1 MVRTNE
7 VKVACTALVMMVA
20 GMLMSATAAVSDEL
34 VTIEKAMY
42 GPYGK
47 QTLLVANSE
56 SDWNQ
61 MMSSMEGDGNLT
73 VSPGPAAP
81 QVDWSHYCVVLLA
94 AGPTGY
100 DVTLKL
106 TSHSDGTV
114 TLDPEYVP
122 LGADGGESLP
132 YHLVMMEKHSW
143 LKTQLVEDSGV
154 AAALPVSGSDAPS
167 STVLLS
173 WGAVKASYR

>member
-1 MVRTNE
+1 MVRTNG
-7 VKVACTALVMMVA
+7 VKAACTALIMVA
-20 GMLMSATAAVSDEL
+20 GMLMSASAASSDEL

-47 QTLLVANSE
+47 QTLVVANSE
-56 SDWNQ
+56 ADWNQ
-61 MMSSMEGDGNLT
+61 MMNALEGDGNLT
-73 VSPGPAAP
+73 VVPAPAAP
-81 QVDWSHYCVVLLA
+81 QVDWSRYSVVLLA

-106 TSHSDGTV
+106 TSHSNGTV
-114 TLDPEYVP
+114 TLDPEYIP

-132 YHLVMMEKHSW
+132 YHLVMMEKHPW
-143 LKTQLVEDSGV
+143 LKTQLWEDAGV
-154 AAALPVSGSDAPS
+154 ATALPMSGSDTSS
-167 STVLLS
+167 STVMSS

>member
-1 MVRTNE
+1 MVRTNG
-7 VKVACTALVMMVA
+7 VKAAYTALVMVA
-20 GMLMSATAAVSDEL
+20 GMLMSASAATSDEL

-47 QTLLVANSE
+47 QTLMVANSE
-56 SDWNQ
+56 TDWNQ
-61 MMSSMEGDGNLT
+61 MMSAMAGDGNLMVT
-73 VSPGPAAP
+73 PAPEAP
-81 QVDWSHYCVVLLA
+81 QVDWSHYSVVLLA

-106 TSHSDGTV
+106 TSHSDGTK

-132 YHLVMMEKHSW
+132 YHLVMLEKHAW

-154 AAALPVSGSDAPS
+154 GAALPMSGSDTPS
-167 STVLLS
+167 STVSAS